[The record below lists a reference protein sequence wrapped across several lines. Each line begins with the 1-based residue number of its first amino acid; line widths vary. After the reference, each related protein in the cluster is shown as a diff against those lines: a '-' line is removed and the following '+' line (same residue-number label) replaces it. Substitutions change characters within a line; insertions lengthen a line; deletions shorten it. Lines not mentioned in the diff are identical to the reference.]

1 MTKYTIVDK
10 DGLLADAAC
19 VAKAVRIRERLGHIM
34 WPSIPRTTLLFSDN
48 KVYSDKN
55 ALSEKGDIDVFDDF
69 IGNFS
74 KAVKPNYG

>member
-1 MTKYTIVDK
+1 MYKN
-10 DGLLADAAC
+10 GSLADAAC
-19 VAKAVRIRERLGHIM
+19 VSKAVRIRNRQGHNM

-48 KVYSDKN
+48 KVYYTENS
-55 ALSEKGDIDVFDDF
+55 LSETGDIDVFNDS